1 MASDIKFSYRNKA
14 YITQLVNALAE
25 GDVTTL
31 ATKFAQHSDPLVY
44 KQTKDSL
51 KPTDYSLL
59 IEIQENFTSFT
70 ESDVHALLLA
80 MPSKAPL
87 STQTKV
93 ALYMVSFPYLA
104 EGERESMFGA
114 SGPLAITP
122 EEMAELKANQHL
134 AGSYE
139 DQTEK
144 SRFRAFYSQSVVAG
158 QSPED
163 FVTKFKMCLDIG
175 LPLYG
180 EINRL
185 AYQDEAEGL
194 SAFDRY
200 KQIFSAVSEDEE
212 KSLVWN
218 MRKPAINYEFL
229 KAYGYRSFH
238 DGQHDRAFQIKFIA
252 EAFGRDDPEIFK
264 QLTEGN
270 IPYISNSQVR
280 EITKD
285 MVSVLG
291 QAEPSQAQ
299 IDMLAFMDEHL
310 SKSNA
315 EHIADRVDYHG
326 RRDRFGPLEPI
337 LTIVARGNER
347 MLDSFLHQ
355 VGEDRIIPHLPSLMT
370 QLERYLP
377 SMALGKDISESQKRM
392 ALRLYEMAAKH
403 SAEMSDVL
411 QGIDTSKA
419 YRLREENGVDVKLSF
434 SQMSVEQ
441 RAQWA
446 NEVTAPLPEVRRSR
460 RSGFFFDPFD

>member
-1 MASDIKFSYRNKA
+1 MASDIKFTYRNKA

-31 ATKFAQHSDPLVY
+31 ANKFAQHSDPLVY

-80 MPSKAPL
+80 LPSKAPM
-87 STQTKV
+87 STQTKI
-93 ALYMVSFPYLA
+93 ALFMVSFPYLDK
-104 EGERESMFGA
+104 GEREAMFGS

-122 EEMAELKANQHL
+122 EEMAELKANRHL

-144 SRFRAFYSQSVVAG
+144 SRFRAFYSQSVVAD

-163 FVTKFKMCLDIG
+163 FVNKFKMCLDIG

-185 AYQDEAEGL
+185 AYQDKPEGL

-200 KQIFSAVSEDEE
+200 KQIFSAVGEDAE

-229 KAYGYRSFH
+229 KAYGYRAFH
-238 DGQHDRAFQIKFIA
+238 DCQHDRAFQIKFIA

-264 QLTEGN
+264 QLTDGN

-291 QAEPSQAQ
+291 QTEPSQTQ
-299 IDMLAFMDEHL
+299 FDMLAFMDEHL

-315 EHIADRVDYHG
+315 KHLAERIDYRSG
-326 RRDRFGPLEPI
+326 RNRFGPQEVI
-337 LTIVARGNER
+337 LDIVASGHEVR
-347 MLDSFLHQ
+347 LDSFIRHA
-355 VGEDRIIPHLPSLMT
+355 GEDRVIPHLPSLMI
-370 QLERYLP
+370 QLEKYLP
-377 SMALGKDISESQKRM
+377 RMAFGKDISESQKRM
-392 ALRLYEMAAKH
+392 ALRLHGMAAQH
-403 SAEMSDVL
+403 TAEMSDVL
-411 QGIDTSKA
+411 LGIDTSKA
-419 YRLREENGVDVKLSF
+419 YRLGKENGADVKLAF
-434 SQMSVEQ
+434 SKMSVEQ

-446 NEVTAPLPEVRRSR
+446 NEITAPLPEVSSRS
-460 RSGFFFDPFD
+460 FDPFG